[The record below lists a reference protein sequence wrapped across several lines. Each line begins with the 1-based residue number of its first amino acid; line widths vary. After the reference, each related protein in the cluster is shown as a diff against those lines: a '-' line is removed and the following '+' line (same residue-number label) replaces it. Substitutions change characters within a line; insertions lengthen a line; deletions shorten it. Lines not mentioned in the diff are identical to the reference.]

1 MLGLVLRGVGDLLA
15 SALGF
20 YPVLLAWQRR
30 APKAL
35 LARMLLNLAA
45 DAAGGAIPVLG
56 DVWDFL
62 FRAHARNL
70 ALLRARAG
78 GGAVRGHW
86 SDTLVVGGALLV
98 FVAAL
103 AVRSSRPCGCGARS
117 RAGERDLSQGLPH
130 PDPLPADGRGAGSG
144 PLSRPIRSL
153 SPSAGEVRV
162 RGLPPQCARNRSASI
177 AAMQPVPAAVTAW
190 R

>member
-1 MLGLVLRGVGDLLA
+1 MSEPPDRALEVAEKLARWLDNRFLDPLLGLLLPGVGDLLG
-15 SALGF
+15 SALGL

-56 DVWDFL
+56 DIWDFL

-70 ALLRARAG
+70 ALLHARAG
-78 GGAVRGHW
+78 DGALRSHW
-86 SDTLVVGGALLV
+86 SDTLVVGGALLL

-103 AVRSSRPCGCGARS
+103 AVPVIAVVWLW
-117 RAGERDLSQGLPH
+117 RAL
-130 PDPLPADGRGAGSG
+130 ASG
-144 PLSRPIRSL
+144 
-153 SPSAGEVRV
+153 
-162 RGLPPQCARNRSASI
+162 
-177 AAMQPVPAAVTAW
+177 
-190 R
+190 

>member
-1 MLGLVLRGVGDLLA
+1 MTDPVEQWELVEPRSPREPDRALEAAATLARWLDNRFLDPLLGLLLPGVGDLLG
-15 SALGF
+15 SALGL
-20 YPVLLAWQRR
+20 YPVLLAWRRR

-56 DVWDFL
+56 DIWDFL

-70 ALLRARAG
+70 ALLQARADG
-78 GGAVRGHW
+78 RAVHGHW

-103 AVRSSRPCGCGARS
+103 AAPIVAVVWLWRAIGA
-117 RAGERDLSQGLPH
+117 AFGG
-130 PDPLPADGRGAGSG
+130 
-144 PLSRPIRSL
+144 
-153 SPSAGEVRV
+153 
-162 RGLPPQCARNRSASI
+162 
-177 AAMQPVPAAVTAW
+177 
-190 R
+190 

>member
-1 MLGLVLRGVGDLLA
+1 MTAPNQLERPEPPDRALAAAETLARWPDHRFVDPLLGLLLPGVGDLLA
-15 SALGF
+15 SALGL

-70 ALLRARAG
+70 ALLRARAA
-78 GGAVRGHW
+78 GGAVRSHW

-103 AVRSSRPCGCGARS
+103 AVPVLATVWLW
-117 RAGERDLSQGLPH
+117 RAI
-130 PDPLPADGRGAGSG
+130 AGG
-144 PLSRPIRSL
+144 
-153 SPSAGEVRV
+153 G
-162 RGLPPQCARNRSASI
+162 
-177 AAMQPVPAAVTAW
+177 
-190 R
+190 